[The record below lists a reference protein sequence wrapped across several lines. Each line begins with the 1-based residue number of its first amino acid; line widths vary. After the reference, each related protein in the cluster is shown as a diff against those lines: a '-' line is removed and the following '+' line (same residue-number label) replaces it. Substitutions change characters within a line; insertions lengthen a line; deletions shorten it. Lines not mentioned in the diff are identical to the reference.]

1 MGTTTRTQLTGRD
14 RAVLRA
20 IAEGRC
26 TVEPVG
32 SALRVDGFFLS
43 DQFTAARL
51 ARAGLITAA
60 GTVRLTVI
68 GRTRLAA

>member
-1 MGTTTRTQLTGRD
+1 MDATTQTQLTGRD

-32 SALRVDGFFLS
+32 SALRVDGLFLS

-60 GTVRLTVI
+60 GTVQLTDT
-68 GRTRLAA
+68 GRTQLAA